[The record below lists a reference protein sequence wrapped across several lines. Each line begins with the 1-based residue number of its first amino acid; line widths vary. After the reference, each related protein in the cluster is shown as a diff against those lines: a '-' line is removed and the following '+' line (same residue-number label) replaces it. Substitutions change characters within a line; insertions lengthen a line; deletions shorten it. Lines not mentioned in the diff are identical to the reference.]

1 MESEDTLPAQYA
13 QITESKLVGWR
24 LIDGFCR
31 LIDKALAAAPHL
43 NKRADHGLRRL
54 DARRYLGLFLL
65 GLLNP
70 VIESMRA
77 LCAASALGRVTREV
91 SGGKVAL
98 SRFSEAQ
105 HVFEPALLRNVF
117 SELLAERMK
126 SSPLAL
132 RGGHKGGVN
141 PELLRIVDSTL
152 WKVIPRMKW
161 AHWRFQGTG
170 QQALRLHIKLRVA
183 EEGAGAEGAHPAD
196 ARITTGKGCERKA
209 LRTMIKPG
217 ELYIGDRNYG
227 EHYAMFEEF
236 AAAGCGFLFR
246 LCNTAILHWE
256 SEPTQT
262 PYDPTNPS
270 AGTLREGKARLGK
283 KPAGRAWRILQIER
297 PGQETVLLIASDE
310 FEKMSA
316 HEVAELYRK
325 RWQIEGFFRWLKCLI
340 PCRHWFAQSEAGVS
354 LQIYLCLIS
363 GLLLAEATGRK
374 PNKRMMELISWHQMG
389 LASDEE
395 LSTGLAQHGREAA
408 RKRELAAQKKSP
420 AKNQNSAQ

>member
-1 MESEDTLPAQYA
+1 MEGEDTLPAQYA

-31 LIDKALAAAPHL
+31 LIDKALAAAPLL

-70 VIESMRA
+70 VIESMRG

-91 SGGKVAL
+91 CGGKVAL
-98 SRFSEAQ
+98 SRFSDAQ
-105 HVFEPALLRNVF
+105 HVFEPDLLRKVF
-117 SELLAERMK
+117 SELLTERMK
-126 SSPLAL
+126 SSPLAVA
-132 RGGHKGGVN
+132 GGHKSGVN
-141 PELLRIVDSTL
+141 LELLRIVDSTL

-183 EEGAGAEGAHPAD
+183 DGSAGAEGAHPAD

-209 LRTMIKPG
+209 LRSMIKPG
-217 ELYIGDRNYG
+217 EIYIGDRNYG
-227 EHYAMFEEF
+227 EHYALFEEL
-236 AAAGCGFLFR
+236 AAVGSGFLIR
-246 LCNTAILHWE
+246 LCNTAIMHWE
-256 SEPTQT
+256 SEPTAT
-262 PYDPTNPS
+262 PYDRADPS
-270 AGTLREGKARLGK
+270 AGSLREGKARLGK
-283 KPAGRAWRILQIER
+283 KPTGRAWRILQIER
-297 PGQETVLLIASDE
+297 PEQETVILIASDE
-310 FEKMSA
+310 FEKMSG

-325 RWQIEGFFRWLKCLI
+325 RWQIEGFFKWLKCLI
-340 PCRHWFAQSEAGVS
+340 PCRHWFAESETGVS

-395 LSTGLAQHGREAA
+395 LSVGLAQHEREAA
-408 RKRELAAQKKSP
+408 RKRALAAQKKSAVKKQNP
-420 AKNQNSAQ
+420 AK

>member
-1 MESEDTLPAQYA
+1 MEGEDTLPAQYA

-24 LIDGFCR
+24 LVDGFCR
-31 LIDKALAAAPHL
+31 LIDKALAAAAPL
-43 NKRADHGLRRL
+43 GKRAEHGLRRL

-65 GLLNP
+65 GLVNP
-70 VIESMRA
+70 IIESMRA

-91 SGGKVAL
+91 SGAKVAL

-105 HVFEPALLRNVF
+105 HVFEPGLLRKVF
-117 SELLAERMK
+117 SGLLAERMK
-126 SSPLAL
+126 SSLPAV

-170 QQALRLHIKLRVA
+170 QQAVRLHIKLCVA
-183 EEGAGAEGAHPAD
+183 DAPAGAEGAHPAD

-209 LRTMIKPG
+209 LRTMARPG
-217 ELYIGDRNYG
+217 EIYIGDRYYG

-236 AAAGCGFLFR
+236 AAAGCGFLIR
-246 LCNTAILHWE
+246 LCNTAVLHWE
-256 SEPTQT
+256 NEPSQT
-262 PYDPTNPS
+262 PCDPADPC
-270 AGTLREGKARLGK
+270 AGTLREGQARLGT
-283 KPAGRAWRILQIER
+283 KPGGRAWRILQIER
-297 PGQETVLLIASDE
+297 PGQETITLIASDE

-316 HEVAELYRK
+316 PEAAGLYRK

-340 PCRHWFAQSEAGVS
+340 PCRHWFAESEAGVS

-363 GLLLAEATGRK
+363 GLLLAEATGRR

-395 LSTGLAQHGREAA
+395 LTSGLAQHAREAA
-408 RKRELAAQKKSP
+408 RKRELAARKKSP
-420 AKNQNSAQ
+420 AKKQGIAH

>member
-1 MESEDTLPAQYA
+1 VEGEDTLPAQYA

-24 LIDGFCR
+24 QIDQFCR
-31 LIDKALAAAPHL
+31 LIEKALVVAAPL
-43 NKRADHGLRRL
+43 GKRAEHGLRRL

-70 VIESMRA
+70 VIESMRG
-77 LCAASALGRVTREV
+77 LCAASALARVTREV

-105 HVFEPALLRNVF
+105 HVFEPDLLRKVF
-117 SELLAERMK
+117 SELLAGRMK
-126 SSPLAL
+126 SSLLAV
-132 RGGHKGGVN
+132 RGGPKGGVN
-141 PELLRIVDSTL
+141 LEMLRIVDSTL

-161 AHWRFQGTG
+161 ANWRFQGVG
-170 QQALRLHIKLRVA
+170 QQAVRLHIKLCVA
-183 EEGAGAEGAHPAD
+183 DGSAGAEGAQPAD

-209 LRTMIKPG
+209 LRTMLKPG

-227 EHYAMFEEF
+227 EHYAMFEEL
-236 AAAGCGFLFR
+236 AAAGCGFLIR

-256 SEPTQT
+256 KEPTQT
-262 PYDPTNPS
+262 LCDPADTS
-270 AGTLREGKARLGK
+270 AGTLREGKARLGAR
-283 KPAGRAWRILQIER
+283 PTGRAWRILQLER
-297 PGQETVLLIASDE
+297 AGQETVTLIASEE

-316 HEVAELYRK
+316 PELAELYRK

-340 PCRHWFAQSEAGVS
+340 PCRHWFAESEGGVS

-363 GLLLAEATGRK
+363 GLLLAEATGRL
-374 PNKRMMELISWHQMG
+374 PNKRMKELISWHQMG

-395 LSTGLAQHGREAA
+395 LTAGLAQYAREAA
-408 RKRELAAQKKSP
+408 RKRELAAAKKSTAKKQTP
-420 AKNQNSAQ
+420 AH